1 MVRLGQ
7 EWIGAHAAIGMAL
20 AKVFRSI
27 DGSSRRRLRQGPL
40 VGLQGWFEVQGQRYL
55 TGGGMVPFPLAIET
69 PGLLHNRRGGEPVGQ
84 LTAQP
89 RRHRQAAGG
98 GSALGLG
105 KGGPGGG
112 DVAAVAVDHI
122 NPLES
127 VARQRKN
134 QVMEHCQQG
143 GGLKAH
149 GAGEAQMVLGHA
161 KGLGGGHQHAGAA
174 SHRQGHGLGG
184 EGIGADGA
192 GGAVLFGGAQ
202 GHDHPLAPLQ
212 IGLNLGPGAQ
222 LQADG
227 LGPQGRGLGTEGEIG
242 GGHLGH
248 GIGRRSA

>member
-1 MVRLGQ
+1 
-7 EWIGAHAAIGMAL
+7 
-20 AKVFRSI
+20 
-27 DGSSRRRLRQGPL
+27 
-40 VGLQGWFEVQGQRYL
+40 
-55 TGGGMVPFPLAIET
+55 
-69 PGLLHNRRGGEPVGQ
+69 
-84 LTAQP
+84 
-89 RRHRQAAGG
+89 
-98 GSALGLG
+98 
-105 KGGPGGG
+105 
-112 DVAAVAVDHI
+112 
-122 NPLES
+122 
-127 VARQRKN
+127 
-134 QVMEHCQQG
+134 
-143 GGLKAH
+143 
-149 GAGEAQMVLGHA
+149 MVLGHA
-161 KGLGGGHQHAGAA
+161 KGLGGGHQYTGAA